1 MLVLISALL
10 HVPAVQRPLVK
21 AAGSWA
27 TASSG
32 LNIELQR
39 IAIHWW
45 KGRVAVE
52 GIEVRDELG
61 RPMAQIAALEIGGT
75 MRIGGTWHVHQVHLQ
90 GGQIEVP
97 AWQNW
102 SAQRPPSPSPA
113 EFPHI
118 TVHRIDL
125 KDVRA
130 SLPAEWAGGSVQV
143 NVQGGAMELDAGG
156 WQSQAG
162 HLFMAWDEGQ
172 TSSLLRPAGTLQAH
186 APKAAHSEG
195 VLRLSVDSL
204 DGLGWHLEG
213 NAQWRGG
220 DVPIEAAAL
229 RWEYAPADFAAW
241 WARIAPPD
249 FAEWTHVRTTGRLSL
264 AGQEVTV
271 SEAHLGEAVAVES
284 PFTLTWLPG
293 STWPQAEGRL
303 LLNWDAVQQLPG
315 MDTLNVPWDE
325 LTAWTGEQAALAWEG
340 GWETA
345 SQLTVHGT
353 GGQARG
359 ALTLSEGWNR
369 AEGDLFGVDLGQTGQ
384 LQSAHFSMESAEAL
398 TQLTTWT
405 WSVACDVDAGTGLP
419 GRLEGSGT
427 VAWEDASAQG
437 NLLTAGN
444 GWPGDLAIQARWK
457 PEDTRVQF
465 AGQLLG
471 LQPLDRPWN
480 LHAGLE
486 GEWRKIRG
494 DSSRARVSL
503 RNMVL
508 LDGGRPTTF
517 ERLDAWL
524 LLGTSRAQLRWESDL
539 GTGDVI
545 SSTDWDIWQRW
556 WQGVQMR
563 NPAAATP
570 ALQADI
576 QVRRFSP
583 IAQLLQ
589 WPVELA
595 DGSRMRATVGQD
607 GVEVRFNS
615 ARCSVENWTIEG
627 LQLAVDG
634 WETEVYAN
642 AYVEEVALDA
652 EVLARACALDLHGD
666 SLWAADIE
674 WLGWGDQ
681 PTRFRA
687 EAGQNQG
694 NWDVFVYE
702 AGVPWL
708 TERLELANVP
718 ARLSWY
724 PESDSPWSLSG
735 FQWQTP
741 GARLDIH
748 GSIGNRGEANVRLDL
763 ELDGLPRWGGLD
775 AWPVDLAFAQASVE
789 LCNLLE
795 TPMVSTTGYVEGVQ
809 WGEGALERIEW
820 QADGDQGGLQAT
832 WAGKH
837 QGQTTLRGSGFIPLT
852 PDQEWNHEVA
862 IQALP
867 LEWINPLMP
876 AGTVDLLGTI
886 AGRAEVRGPLAEP
899 RLNGQLYT
907 DSARARIDYLG
918 VDVWLSGSAQLAP
931 ELIALD
937 RWTIRDD
944 QGRAAWLTGTILHQ
958 SFADWNFDLSL
969 DANTAP
975 FHLMS
980 LGRNDNDL
988 FYGEAYVTGDA
999 NVSGYANNLRME
1011 ARLRTEKGTTF
1022 ALPLD
1027 AASDARYADFI
1038 VFRQEEV
1045 AEEQPVQDLARMRMD
1060 LALDITSDATARII
1074 FDEALGDEITGVTQG
1089 AINLTI
1095 DDFER
1100 FNMTGQLEVL
1110 EGGYLFTLQN
1120 IINKQFDVRPGG
1132 TVTWYGDPYAAE
1144 IDLNALYG
1152 LRTGLDPLLPS
1163 EPELPGRT
1171 KVELNMG
1178 LKGNLMRPEIGFDI
1192 AVPEVNTRLQALVE
1206 SALINEEE
1214 LNRQVMSLLVLQQ
1227 FLSPDP
1233 TSAVGTTGLQERST
1247 EFLASQIGFWLSQMT
1262 QDVDVGV
1269 DYGTDATSGEQ
1280 ALAVALSA
1288 QLLDDRLHVEGAV
1301 GTNHLF
1307 GGTTEDLQVQDVR
1320 VRYDLPPD
1328 GMFQLTGY
1336 STTNPA
1342 VTGQTGTSTQG
1353 VGILMHAEFNTFR
1366 EFWQRVFGRK
1376 PD

>member
-1 MLVLISALL
+1 MLVLLSALL
-10 HVPAVQRPLVK
+10 HVPAVQRPLVQ
-21 AAGSWA
+21 AAGNWA

-32 LNIELQR
+32 LRIELQR

-45 KGRVAVE
+45 KGSLVVE
-52 GIEVRDELG
+52 GIQVRDESG
-61 RPMAQIAALEIGGT
+61 SPMAQLEALEIGGA
-75 MRIGGTWHVHQVHLQ
+75 MRIDGTWHVHHVQFQ
-90 GGQIEVP
+90 GGQINVP

-102 SAQRPPSPSPA
+102 SARLPPSSSPA
-113 EFPHI
+113 EFPSI

-125 KDVRA
+125 NDVQA
-130 SLPAEWAGGSVQV
+130 ILPDEVAGGSVQV
-143 NVQGGAMELDAGG
+143 HVEGGAMEWDAGG
-156 WQSQAG
+156 WRSQAG
-162 HLFMAWDEGQ
+162 HLVMAWDEGQ
-172 TSSLLRPAGTLQAH
+172 TSSMLRPAGELQAH
-186 APKAAHSEG
+186 AVRAENSEG
-195 VLRLSVDSL
+195 GLQLSVDSL

-213 NAQWRGG
+213 SAQWRGG
-220 DVPIEAAAL
+220 DVPFDAATL
-229 RWEYAPADFAAW
+229 HWEYAPADFASW
-241 WARIAPPD
+241 WSRIAPPD
-249 FAEWTHVRTTGRLSL
+249 FSEWMRVPTEGRLSL
-264 AGQEVTV
+264 TGQELTVTQ
-271 SEAHLGEAVAVES
+271 ANLAEAVAVES
-284 PFTLTWLPG
+284 PFTLTWQPD
-293 STWPQAEGRL
+293 SDWPRAKGQL
-303 LLNWDAVQQLPG
+303 SLNWEAVQQLPG
-315 MDTLNVPWDE
+315 LDTLNVPWQE
-325 LTAWTGEQAALAWEG
+325 LSAWTGPQAAITWDG

-345 SQLTVHGT
+345 TDLMVNGT
-353 GGQARG
+353 DGQSRG
-359 ALTLSEGWNR
+359 AVTLSEGWGR
-369 AEGDLFGVDLGQTGQ
+369 AEGHLYALGLGQAGR
-384 LQSAHFSMESAEAL
+384 LKSVRFSMESPDAL
-398 TQLTTWT
+398 PNLTTWS
-405 WSVACDVDAGTGLP
+405 WDVACDFQATAGLP
-419 GRLEGSGT
+419 GQLEGSGT
-427 VAWEDASAQG
+427 VDWQDASAQG

-444 GWPGDLAIQARWK
+444 GWPSDLAIQATWK

-465 AGQLLG
+465 SGQLLG
-471 LQPLDRPWN
+471 LHPLDRPWN
-480 LHAGLE
+480 LYAGLE
-486 GEWRKIRG
+486 GEWRMFSG
-494 DSSRARVSL
+494 DSSHARISL

-517 ERLDAWL
+517 ERLDAWVQ
-524 LLGTSRAQLRWESDL
+524 LGAARAQLRWESDL
-539 GTGDVI
+539 GTGDV
-545 SSTDWDIWQRW
+545 STTTDWDVWQRW

-563 NPAAATP
+563 NPAAAAP

-576 QVRRFSP
+576 QIRRFSP

-589 WPVELA
+589 WPVDLA
-595 DGSRMRATVGQD
+595 DGSRMRADVGPD

-615 ARCSVENWTIEG
+615 PRCTVENWTVEG
-627 LQLAVDG
+627 LQLVVDG

-642 AYVEEVALDA
+642 AFLEQVALNG
-652 EVLARACALDLHGD
+652 EVMARACALDLHGD

-708 TERLELANVP
+708 TERLELATVP

-741 GARLDIH
+741 GARLDIQ
-748 GSIGNRGEANVRLDL
+748 GAIGNRGEANVRLDL
-763 ELDGLPRWGGLD
+763 ELDGLPQWGGLD

-795 TPMVSTTGYVEGVQ
+795 TPLVSTTGYVEGVQ

-832 WAGKH
+832 WAGTE
-837 QGQTTLRGSGFIPLT
+837 QGQTTLRGSGFIPLSS
-852 PDQEWNHEVA
+852 DQEWNHEVEL
-862 IQALP
+862 QDLP

-886 AGRAEVRGPLAEP
+886 GGRAKVQGPLAEP
-899 RLNGQLYT
+899 RLKGQLYT

-918 VDVWLSGSAQLAP
+918 VDVWLSGSAELAP

-937 RWTIRDD
+937 RWTLRDD

-969 DANTAP
+969 DANASP

-988 FYGEAYVTGDA
+988 FYGEAHVTGDA

-1038 VFRQEEV
+1038 AFRQEEV

-1120 IINKQFDVRPGG
+1120 IINKQFQVRPGG

-1152 LRTGLDPLLPS
+1152 LRTGLDPLLPL

-1192 AVPEVNTRLQALVE
+1192 AVPEVNARLQALVE

-1262 QDVDVGV
+1262 QEIDVGL
-1269 DYGTDATSGEQ
+1269 DYGTDANSGEQ

-1288 QLLDDRLHVEGAV
+1288 QLLDNRLHVEGAV